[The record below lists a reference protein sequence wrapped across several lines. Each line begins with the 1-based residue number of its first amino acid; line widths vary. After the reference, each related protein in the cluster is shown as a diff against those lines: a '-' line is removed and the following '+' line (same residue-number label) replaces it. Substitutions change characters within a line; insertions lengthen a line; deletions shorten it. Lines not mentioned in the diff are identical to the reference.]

1 MANECSTIVPPL
13 WSPFITALLRCR
25 AYYDAIRIR
34 LLWSLHM
41 CTQHQNNVCKK
52 APPSTKLCSLVVVHH
67 RIHIHRVW
75 GKKNMM
81 CVCVVIR
88 TSAHSC
94 RLFILAYPSYCV
106 ANAPIFTGFLLDM
119 DTIRGYYKPPEHHHR
134 EMPRWWLSGLNY
146 EYPSIYY
153 LTFRPRRGLQLF
165 SCRSGDSGDEQD
177 ERMLRFPF
185 LVSHQQWMLVSSTG
199 LVINRHLFIQCV
211 LLVRGGARTH
221 LHQQRLNQVG
231 STSASLSCLRC

>member
-1 MANECSTIVPPL
+1 MANECSTSATPL
-13 WSPFITALLRCR
+13 KPFHYCSTPLQGLLRRDTNTTTMIPSYVHPTPKQC
-25 AYYDAIRIR
+25 
-34 LLWSLHM
+34 M
-41 CTQHQNNVCKK
+41 QK
-52 APPSTKLCSLVVVHH
+52 APPNSAALWLSIIAFISTGYEV
-67 RIHIHRVW
+67 
-75 GKKNMM
+75 KKIW

-134 EMPRWWLSGLNY
+134 EKPRWWLSGLNY

-177 ERMLRFPF
+177 ERMLRFPI
-185 LVSHQQWMLVSSTG
+185 LVSQQCKLVSSTG
-199 LVINRHLFIQCV
+199 LVINRQLFIQCV
-211 LLVRGGARTH
+211 HLVRGGARTHLH